1 MIRENILEKLKKEA
15 AGRGQVTRLAKRI
28 GIPIVTLW
36 RLVNDKFKGSAE
48 TWDAIF
54 KYYRK

>member
-36 RLVNDKFKGSAE
+36 RLVNGKYRGSAA
-48 TWDAIF
+48 TWDAVYR
-54 KYYRK
+54 YYGK